1 MTLSLREQRYLQRLV
16 ADRPS
21 SRKTGAVAGGLSAK
35 FGLGQLVGN
44 VIFYKP
50 DHLGQAQRLLLNHDL
65 PLQALGFEATRS
77 DAAQYGGMPEKSGTR
92 AVHDREVAIKLLGP
106 CTWAGQPVLMPP
118 GACLVAKAQA
128 LEAIA
133 CDVLCLVE
141 NWVAFADLHRYAWL
155 DTRQQRV
162 LVVFRGDNRY
172 SAAHAKSL
180 LEARTEPIWAFVDFD
195 PAGLGI
201 AAGLP
206 AARVERVVLPPL
218 GWLKQASNTLIGRGL
233 YDAQVGQWRGT
244 LDAPSSPAIR
254 EAWAHLGEWGAG
266 VTQER
271 MLACLD
277 RL

>member
-1 MTLSLREQRYLQRLV
+1 
-16 ADRPS
+16 
-21 SRKTGAVAGGLSAK
+21 
-35 FGLGQLVGN
+35 
-44 VIFYKP
+44 
-50 DHLGQAQRLLLNHDL
+50 
-65 PLQALGFEATRS
+65 
-77 DAAQYGGMPEKSGTR
+77 
-92 AVHDREVAIKLLGP
+92 
-106 CTWAGQPVLMPP
+106 MPP
-118 GACLVAKAQA
+118 GACLVAKAQT

-133 CDVLCLVE
+133 CAVLCLAE
-141 NWVAFADLHRYAWL
+141 NWEAFADLHRYAWL

-172 SAAHAKSL
+172 SAVHAKSL

-218 GWLKQASNTLIGRGL
+218 GWLKQASNTLIGRGP

-244 LDAPSSPAIR
+244 LDASSSPAIH